1 MKFHLR
7 STLSTVAVLFAIL
20 LVFISLSVH
29 AQEKTV
35 ICERFDVDI
44 IVNADGSF
52 QVTEHTQV
60 HLAGGV
66 FTRGY
71 REIPI
76 HLLSS
81 IDEWEVTDSN
91 GNEYQLITNGTTPYT
106 FTVEELSSSYL
117 IYWYF
122 APTQDE
128 TTTYRLSYRV
138 HGGLRHYPGADE
150 IWWNAI
156 YGDRPFSV
164 QEGRVTVV
172 LPAPARLW
180 AAYIDD
186 SDASRSVTATQLDD
200 RCTIIFELE
209 QPLQAGKELSVRVEY
224 EANGISPLPQTTYVE
239 AEEDTSNR
247 QAEIVQ
253 LIHRLGEVFK
263 LLQQRFGGVPNIL
276 FTP

>member
-1 MKFHLR
+1 
-7 STLSTVAVLFAIL
+7 
-20 LVFISLSVH
+20 
-29 AQEKTV
+29 
-35 ICERFDVDI
+35 
-44 IVNADGSF
+44 
-52 QVTEHTQV
+52 
-60 HLAGGV
+60 
-66 FTRGY
+66 
-71 REIPI
+71 
-76 HLLSS
+76 
-81 IDEWEVTDSN
+81 
-91 GNEYQLITNGTTPYT
+91 LITNGTTPYT
-106 FTVEELSSSYL
+106 FTVEELSNRYL

-128 TTTYRLSYRV
+128 TTTYSLSYRV
-138 HGGLRHYPGADE
+138 HGGLRHSPGADE

-172 LPAPARLW
+172 LPALARLW

-186 SDASRSVTATQLDD
+186 SYAPRSVTATQLDD
-200 RCTIIFELE
+200 RRTIIFELE

-247 QAEIVQ
+247 QTEIVQ